1 MKNNPAN
8 PYDINKGEVRS
19 VSPKSFE
26 RARVLAVQ
34 DSDEGAHT
42 ATIKLYDSGS
52 QTTVPVLAS
61 AFGDVSL
68 PKINTDVIVLF
79 GENGEELIIGSWY
92 PADRI
97 SRGQISL
104 PNYEAG
110 DRVVGNGSG
119 STVHIEDGGTMRL
132 ESVSGVTVVL
142 NTNGEVIIDGGQK
155 RAVTDVGTTAVW
167 SPYRRDVDPS
177 RSRYRKRTQQR

>member
-155 RAVTDVGTTAVW
+155 RAVTDVAASGTNSNGGITGLDITR
-167 SPYRRDVDPS
+167 SPNVYLPE
-177 RSRYRKRTQQR
+177 

>member
-8 PYDINKGEVRS
+8 PSDINKGEVRD

-52 QTTVPVLAS
+52 QTTAPVLTS

-68 PKINTDVIVLF
+68 PKVNTDVMVLF
-79 GENGEELIIGSWY
+79 GENEEELILGSWY
-92 PADRI
+92 PADRVA
-97 SRGQISL
+97 RGQIDL
-104 PNYEAG
+104 PEYQAG

-119 STVHIEDGGTMRL
+119 STVHIEEDGTMRL
-132 ESVSGVTVVL
+132 EAASGVTVVL
-142 NTNGEVIIDGGQK
+142 NTDGEVIIDGGQK
-155 RAVTDVGTTAVW
+155 RAVTDVAASGTNSNGGITGLDITR
-167 SPYRRDVDPS
+167 SPNVYLPE
-177 RSRYRKRTQQR
+177 